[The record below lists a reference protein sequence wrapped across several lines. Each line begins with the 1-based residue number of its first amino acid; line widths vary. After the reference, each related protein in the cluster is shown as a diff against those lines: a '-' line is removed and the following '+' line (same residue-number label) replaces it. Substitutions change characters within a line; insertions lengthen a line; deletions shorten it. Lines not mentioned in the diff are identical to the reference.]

1 MRLSGRLWRSQA
13 LGNYQLSPIIQM
25 HRLYSG
31 AIATGEL
38 YQLFSRWI
46 HQNSF
51 PTYHR
56 LVQRRMATRAIPT
69 VLCMEIHSA
78 PDTEPMDAP
87 ARLRV
92 ATRTMCAQKIQDTYQ
107 YGIREFLRYGH
118 LLCHCARV

>member
-78 PDTEPMDAP
+78 PDTEPMGIPLSHGCVRMRNDDIAE
-87 ARLRV
+87 LFEQVVEGTRV
-92 ATRTMCAQKIQDTYQ
+92 TIVAD
-107 YGIREFLRYGH
+107 
-118 LLCHCARV
+118 